1 MSPRFIAIRCIAA
14 FTFLLSLKP
23 LQAAETFTV
32 GTYNLEMYIDNVAMH
47 HEPKSEESRAKVRES
62 IKAMA
67 ADVLAVEEMGSTN
80 ALAELQNSL
89 RKDGVDY
96 PYSAYVNAYDTN
108 LHVALL
114 SRFPIRS
121 QKLHNDDKYLL
132 HGRRFKVT
140 RGFGE
145 FEIEV
150 NPNYK
155 FTVLAA
161 HLKSKR
167 LMAEADESEMREQ
180 EAILLREHIEEIL
193 KNNPTSNL
201 IVLGDLND
209 TKDSRSIHTIIGK
222 GVNALIDTRPAET
235 TGNSSSTHG
244 RKEQTRSITW
254 THYFAK
260 EDTYSRIDY
269 ILASKGMAREWQAE
283 GTHIVMIPEWGI
295 ASDHRPIVARFN
307 ADDR

>member
-1 MSPRFIAIRCIAA
+1 
-14 FTFLLSLKP
+14 
-23 LQAAETFTV
+23 
-32 GTYNLEMYIDNVAMH
+32 
-47 HEPKSEESRAKVRES
+47 
-62 IKAMA
+62 MA
-67 ADVLAVEEMGSTN
+67 ADVLAMEEMGSTN

-89 RKDGVDY
+89 RTDGVDY
-96 PYSAYVNAYDTN
+96 PYSGYVSAYDTN
-108 LHVALL
+108 LHVAVL

-121 QKLHNDDKYLL
+121 QKLHNEDKYLL

-155 FTVLAA
+155 FTVLAT

-222 GVNALIDTRPAET
+222 GATALVDTRPAET
-235 TGNSSSTHG
+235 TGNGSSTHG
-244 RKEQTRSITW
+244 RRDQARLITW

-269 ILASKGMAREWQAE
+269 ILVSKGMAREWQAD
-283 GTHIVMIPEWGI
+283 GTYIVMIPEWGT

-307 ADDR
+307 ANER

>member
-1 MSPRFIAIRCIAA
+1 MSPRVIAIRCITA
-14 FTFLLSLKP
+14 FTFLLFLRP
-23 LQAAETFTV
+23 VQAAETFTV
-32 GTYNLEMYIDNVAMH
+32 GAYNLEMYIDNVAMH

-80 ALAELQNSL
+80 ALAELQSSL

-96 PYSAYVNAYDTN
+96 PYSAYVSAYDTN
-108 LHVALL
+108 LHVAVL

-121 QKLHNDDKYLL
+121 QKLHNEDKYLL

-150 NPNYK
+150 NPNYR

-180 EAILLREHIEEIL
+180 EA
-193 KNNPTSNL
+193 
-201 IVLGDLND
+201 
-209 TKDSRSIHTIIGK
+209 
-222 GVNALIDTRPAET
+222 
-235 TGNSSSTHG
+235 
-244 RKEQTRSITW
+244 
-254 THYFAK
+254 
-260 EDTYSRIDY
+260 
-269 ILASKGMAREWQAE
+269 
-283 GTHIVMIPEWGI
+283 
-295 ASDHRPIVARFN
+295 
-307 ADDR
+307 

>member
-1 MSPRFIAIRCIAA
+1 MRRAAA
-14 FTFLLSLKP
+14 FIFLLSLIH
-23 LQAAETFTV
+23 LRGAETFTV
-32 GTYNLEMYIDNVAMH
+32 GAYNLEMYIDTVAMR

-62 IKAMA
+62 IKTMA
-67 ADVLAVEEMGSTN
+67 ADVLALEEMGSTN
-80 ALAELQNSL
+80 ALSELQGSL
-89 RKDGVDY
+89 RKEGVDY
-96 PYSAYVNAYDTN
+96 AYSAYVHGHDTN

-114 SRFPIRS
+114 SRYPIKS
-121 QKLHNDDKYLL
+121 QKEHTDDKYLL

-150 NPNYK
+150 NANYRC
-155 FTVLAA
+155 TVLAA

-180 EAILLREHIEEIL
+180 EAILLREHIDEIL
-193 KNNPTSNL
+193 KNSPGSNL

-209 TKDSRSIHTIIGK
+209 TKDSRSLHAIIGK
-222 GVNALIDTRPAET
+222 GATGLIDTRPAEKA
-235 TGNSSSTHG
+235 GNSSLPRG
-244 RKEQTRSITW
+244 RRDNARLVTW

-269 ILASKGMAREWQAE
+269 ILLSKGMAREWQAD
-283 GTHIVMIPEWGI
+283 GTQVVVVPDWGT
-295 ASDHRPIVARFN
+295 ASDHRPIVARFV
-307 ADDR
+307 ASDR